1 MEELLI
7 SMQSVPPP
15 NLGLL
20 LIGFLQTFGREI
32 DFSHVRLVLKGRN
45 GTSGGLFWADKV
57 SRPMTLCIDDP
68 LRPGANIGAG
78 SFNMF
83 QVQVAMQDMLQML
96 TRSLGVTSSDRVDNT
111 DPSCRRRLRLLDQLF
126 VMDNLSAVTQ

>member
-1 MEELLI
+1 MSEDFL
-7 SMQSVPPP
+7 SAPYVPFC
-15 NLGLL
+15 LDGL
-20 LIGFLQTFGREI
+20 Q
-32 DFSHVRLVLKGRN
+32 GRN

-83 QVQVAMQDMLQML
+83 HVQVRQQ
-96 TRSLGVTSSDRVDNT
+96 
-111 DPSCRRRLRLLDQLF
+111 
-126 VMDNLSAVTQ
+126 